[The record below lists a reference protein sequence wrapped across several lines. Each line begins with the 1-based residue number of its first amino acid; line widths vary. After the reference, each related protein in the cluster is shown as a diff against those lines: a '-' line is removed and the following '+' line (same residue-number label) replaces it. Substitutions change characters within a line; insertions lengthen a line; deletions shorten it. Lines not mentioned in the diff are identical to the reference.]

1 MMIHYFELIQV
12 LIRYADIRIKKQS
25 RRKIIQQILRGR
37 SDANIAFSDL
47 VSLLKSFGFDL
58 RIKGSHHIIRKQ
70 DIEEMPN
77 LQKDGNKAKPYQVK
91 QVRDL
96 IVKYQLGDK

>member
-1 MMIHYFELIQV
+1 MGEFEKL
-12 LIRYADIRIKKQS
+12 
-25 RRKIIQQILRGR
+25 IQQILRGS

-47 VSLLKSFGFDL
+47 VNLLKSFGFEM
-58 RIKGSHHIIRKQ
+58 RIKGSHHVFRKQ
-70 DIEEMPN
+70 GIEEKPN

-96 IVKYQLGDK
+96 IVKYQLGDR